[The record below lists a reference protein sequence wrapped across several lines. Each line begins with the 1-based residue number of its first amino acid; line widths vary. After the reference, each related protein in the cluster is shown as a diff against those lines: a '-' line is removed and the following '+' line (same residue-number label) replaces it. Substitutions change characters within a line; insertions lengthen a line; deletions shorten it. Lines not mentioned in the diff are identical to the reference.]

1 MAVRKKGL
9 SRISAAQTCKI
20 YESVTAPTTATAAAT
35 AATTTVT
42 TATTA
47 AATTTAVSTTATT
60 TTATTWAAAF
70 FWLGFIDGE
79 SASAVFLTVES
90 GDTGLRLGITPHLDE
105 SETLAAAGFPIGNH
119 FSALNSAMR
128 SEQFLQCRAID
139 IVAQISNIQLLAH
152 VFS

>member
-1 MAVRKKGL
+1 MAVWKKGL
-9 SRISAAQTCKI
+9 SRISAAQTCKD
-20 YESVTAPTTATAAAT
+20 YKSVTAPTTATAAAT

-42 TATTA
+42 TAA
-47 AATTTAVSTTATT
+47 AAATATTTAVSTTATT
-60 TTATTWAAAF
+60 TTAWAAAF
-70 FWLGFIDGE
+70 FGFGFIDGE
-79 SASAVFLTVES
+79 SASAVFLTVEC
-90 GDTGLRLGITPHLDE
+90 GDTGLRLGIAAHLDE